1 MLRLQ
6 TMMKNENKVRASLKL
21 LLKISLATYWRS
33 HQKYQPQHFYLN
45 MPAISY
51 FILFNIINYAYFISS
66 VLFIFGFGYNWFYLS
81 GFFVFESWL
90 ENNWSFRYLGFR
102 FYIMGLFFCRWRLI
116 FMYFNI
122 IFRRQKISSKWIS
135 HPLELQIILLTS

>member
-1 MLRLQ
+1 MLRLEM
-6 TMMKNENKVRASLKL
+6 MMKNENKVRASLKL

-45 MPAISY
+45 MLAISY

-66 VLFIFGFGYNWFYLS
+66 VLFIFWFGYNWFICQDS
-81 GFFVFESWL
+81 WCSNHSWKIIGVFGIWV
-90 ENNWSFRYLGFR
+90 FR
-102 FYIMGLFFCRWRLI
+102 FYIMCLFFYRWRLI

-122 IFRRQKISSKWIS
+122 IFQGQKISSKWIS
-135 HPLELQIILLTS
+135 HPLELQIILLAS